1 MQEPVK
7 DVRPYSSKRRQ
18 EAAEATRQVI
28 LEAARRLFERDGY
41 VGTSMQAI
49 ATEAEVAV
57 KTIYLAYD
65 GKAALLREVWR
76 NRLAPGE
83 ADIPVLERRWYRDVL
98 DDSDPRQKLRLMVEH
113 SVSVKSRSAAL
124 LEAIRG
130 ASSADTEVADLWTEI
145 DTKLKQVAHDF
156 VRELSAAGTLQPAL
170 TLQEAADA
178 LWALSHPTMWQ
189 LLVANQGWT
198 IRQYARWLERSLVS
212 ELLTPADANRS

>member
-1 MQEPVK
+1 MSQAVK

-41 VGTSMQAI
+41 VSASMQAI
-49 ATEAEVAV
+49 AKEAEVAV

-98 DDSDPRQKLRLMVEH
+98 DDTDPRQKLRLLVEH
-113 SVSVKSRSAAL
+113 SVSVKTRSAAL
-124 LEAIRG
+124 LETIQG
-130 ASSADTEVADLWTEI
+130 ASSADTEVAALWTEI
-145 DTKLKQVAHDF
+145 DTKLQQVAHDF
-156 VRELSAAGTLQPAL
+156 VRELSAAGALRPGL

-178 LWALSHPTMWQ
+178 LWALNHPTMWQ
-189 LLVANQGWT
+189 LLVAKQGWT
-198 IRQYARWLERSLVS
+198 ITQYARWLERTLAG
-212 ELLTPADANRS
+212 ELLPRRE